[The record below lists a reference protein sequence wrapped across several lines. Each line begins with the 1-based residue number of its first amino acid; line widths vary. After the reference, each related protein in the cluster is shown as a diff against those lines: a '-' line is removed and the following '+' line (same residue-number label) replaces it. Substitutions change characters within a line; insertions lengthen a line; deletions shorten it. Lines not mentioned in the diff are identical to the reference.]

1 MPQPAA
7 AAPVMVHNAPLLCA
21 KLHPSK
27 VRIPSQVL
35 PSSSDDD
42 FEPEVVAP
50 VGSSLC
56 YTDNAACRY
65 SPGVVEL
72 PGHPSLLRVSPS
84 SRPPSHQS
92 LPRVSPSPGPPSH
105 QSLPRVSPSPRPPS
119 HPSLPRVS
127 PSPRPPSHPSLP
139 QVSLSPGPPRPVHA
153 APPVSRLRLRRQPR
167 YMTTLIQSFPE
178 LTPFHLSPRR
188 KWGQPGSRGRRN
200 GFRDLVLT
208 RPN

>member
-1 MPQPAA
+1 MKGTMPPPAA
-7 AAPVMVHNAPLLCA
+7 AAPATVHNAPRLCA

-27 VRIPSQVL
+27 VRIPSPVL

-65 SPGVVEL
+65 PPGVGEL
-72 PGHPSLLRVSPS
+72 PGHPSLPRVSQS

-92 LPRVSPSPGPPSH
+92 LPRVSPSPRQPSH
-105 QSLPRVSPSPRPPS
+105 QSLLRVSP
-119 HPSLPRVS
+119 
-127 PSPRPPSHPSLP
+127 
-139 QVSLSPGPPRPVHA
+139 SPGPPRPVHA
-153 APPVSRLRLRRQPR
+153 APPVSRLRLRRLPR
-167 YMTTLIQSFPE
+167 YMTTRLPSFPDSA
-178 LTPFHLSPRR
+178 LTPFHLRPRR
-188 KWGQPGSRGRRN
+188 KWGQPGSRGLRN
-200 GFRDLVLT
+200 GFRDLELT